1 MHRNAISVCHPQS
14 SDSPPTSAL
23 RRVLGKNWLPLES
36 FWPISLLFSCCSPSR
51 SGMTNQSLL
60 AWPEQTD
67 PISALHKKSQ
77 NHTRALRMNR
87 GKKEERRKQR
97 QASDLLKA
105 LQLKPPSQRRSHFN
119 KIEFKWWRQKLH
131 EREGGRE
138 FLALVIVEQEKWHN
152 IVYRE
157 PKATRLNSS
166 VEHCSYEPFA
176 SNKKS

>member
-1 MHRNAISVCHPQS
+1 
-14 SDSPPTSAL
+14 
-23 RRVLGKNWLPLES
+23 
-36 FWPISLLFSCCSPSR
+36 
-51 SGMTNQSLL
+51 
-60 AWPEQTD
+60 
-67 PISALHKKSQ
+67 
-77 NHTRALRMNR
+77 MNR

-138 FLALVIVEQEKWHN
+138 FLALVIVVQEKWHN

-157 PKATRLNSS
+157 PKASRLNSS
-166 VEHCSYEPFA
+166 VEHCSNEPFA
-176 SNKKS
+176 SKKKANPHKLNKVSFNEAWLMILKIPICLLRDRASYCILSYGQ